1 MKTKLLTAAALAALI
16 ATPAHAQEQRKPSAR
31 ELLGR
36 VLEAVLTPEQEAAK
50 EAQAEAPAD
59 AVADAVV
66 TPPTLAD
73 VLADPRRDDDR
84 ARDRY
89 RNPAAT
95 LEFFQVEPTHT
106 VAEWG
111 PGGGWYTRVLAPYVM
126 PQGTYIALNGDSDAR
141 TYPNAEAE
149 QRAVVSAAKSRL
161 RDAMLRDLHALVER
175 RKGIEIPLDS
185 VKRRMRATAIRE
197 LGDDVVVDLFVEN
210 VLRKDQLQTD
220 G

>member
-1 MKTKLLTAAALAALI
+1 MKKLLLIAVILLLAAGGAAFFFLGMPQGETEV
-16 ATPAHAQEQRKPSAR
+16 AEKPK
-31 ELLGR
+31 
-36 VLEAVLTPEQEAAK
+36 PEKFVVEEHYYVK
-50 EAQAEAPAD
+50 LDTITVTLFEDD
-59 AVADAVV
+59 AVAGLY
-66 TPPTLAD
+66 T
-73 VLADPRRDDDR
+73 
-84 ARDRY
+84 
-89 RNPAAT
+89 AAMT
-95 LEFFQVEPTHT
+95 LE
-106 VAEWG
+106 
-111 PGGGWYTRVLAPYVM
+111 
-126 PQGTYIALNGDSDAR
+126 I
-141 TYPNAEAE
+141 AEAE